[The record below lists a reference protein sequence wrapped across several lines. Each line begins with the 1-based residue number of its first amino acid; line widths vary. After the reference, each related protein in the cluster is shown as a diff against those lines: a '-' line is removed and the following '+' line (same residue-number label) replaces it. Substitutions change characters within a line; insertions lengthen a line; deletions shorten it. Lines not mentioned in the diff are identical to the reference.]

1 MYDTLIAFHILDL
14 IQKSLERISFRFSD
28 ISCPDDFLLS
38 ESGMMKLDS
47 ICMKLTAIGES
58 IKNLDKVTNK
68 ELLAQYPEIPWR
80 YVMGVRDIIV
90 HHYFDVDADEIYRI
104 CLEDI
109 PQLQQAI
116 KRMLDELTLN
126 GRVTFNEN
134 QVAHVY
140 PMFGGTVT
148 ELKAEIGDYVRKG
161 DVLAVIRSGEVADYE
176 KQLKEAEQQLLLARR
191 NMDATQD
198 MYNSGMASDKD
209 VLQAKQ
215 ELTSAEAEERRIK
228 EVFSIYNF
236 SGNAY
241 YQLKSPV
248 SGFIVEK
255 QISRDMQLRP
265 DQSEELFTISG
276 LSDVWVLGR

>member
-68 ELLAQYPEIPWR
+68 ELLAQYPE
-80 YVMGVRDIIV
+80 VCDIIV

-116 KRMLDELTLN
+116 KRMLDD
-126 GRVTFNEN
+126 
-134 QVAHVY
+134 
-140 PMFGGTVT
+140 
-148 ELKAEIGDYVRKG
+148 LKTDNLIMG
-161 DVLAVIRSGEVADYE
+161 
-176 KQLKEAEQQLLLARR
+176 
-191 NMDATQD
+191 
-198 MYNSGMASDKD
+198 
-209 VLQAKQ
+209 
-215 ELTSAEAEERRIK
+215 
-228 EVFSIYNF
+228 
-236 SGNAY
+236 
-241 YQLKSPV
+241 
-248 SGFIVEK
+248 
-255 QISRDMQLRP
+255 
-265 DQSEELFTISG
+265 
-276 LSDVWVLGR
+276 